1 MSKQQETTL
10 LVPGARGWEIWKQSG
25 VGGFTLQTADGPARA
40 SDLSGLPGGNLAML
54 FPVRGMHALPFKASS
69 TDESLFEDLSAMHA
83 ERLGVR
89 ADPMAGQ
96 LSDTFVISKEEENA
110 TLLCIVLKSPGDG
123 DLPPRSPKEFD
134 VSPRAFQV
142 HGEVIAAWMEFGRW
156 VFAFYRNGKL
166 LYSQATSSSGPAP
179 DASCLREI
187 QLALGQLSI
196 QGLALKPEAIHVWSP
211 EGDAGSAGSLERGL
225 GLTAKVTPRPEPVL
239 PEPRSKLLPADVR
252 AARRAQ
258 VAKQQ
263 RFAAIAAV
271 VVAYLGVAGWFGYQV
286 WRDKQRI
293 KAFKAE
299 AAEYISP
306 EMSNAMSLHK
316 TEWEELD
323 PLVNIN
329 RSPVELM
336 SKIAKAIPA
345 GQGLRLK
352 SAEIDA
358 EEIKLTGEAQQAA
371 PVNTFSLNLGKT
383 SSLGGDYTWSNPPPT
398 SDAKGWKFVFT
409 GTKKKKE

>member
-1 MSKQQETTL
+1 MSKQQETIL
-10 LVPGARGWEIWKQSG
+10 LVPGARGWEIWKQSA
-25 VGGFTLQTADGPARA
+25 VGGFALQTAEGPPRA

-69 TDESLFEDLSAMHA
+69 ADESLFEDLSAMHA

-96 LSDTFVISKEEENA
+96 LTDTFVISKEEDSA
-110 TLLCIVLKSPGDG
+110 TLLCVVLKSPGDG

-142 HGEVIAAWMEFGRW
+142 QGEAIAAWMEFGRW

-179 DASCLREI
+179 DAACLREI

-196 QGLALKPEAIHVWSP
+196 QGLALRPEAIHVWSP
-211 EGDAGSAGSLERGL
+211 EGDAGSAGSLEKGL
-225 GLTAKVTPRPEPVL
+225 GLSARVAPRPEPVL
-239 PEPRSKLLPADVR
+239 PSPRSKLLPADVR

-258 VAKQQ
+258 VARQQ

-271 VVAYLGVAGWFGYQV
+271 LVAYLGVAGWFGYQV
-286 WRDKQRI
+286 FREKQKI
-293 KAFKAE
+293 K
-299 AAEYISP
+299 EYKKQANEIISP
-306 EMSNAMSLHK
+306 DMSNAMAVHK
-316 TEWEELD
+316 QEWEELD
-323 PLVNIN
+323 LMANIN

-336 SKIAKAIPA
+336 ERIRKAIPPN
-345 GQGLRLK
+345 QGLRLK
-352 SAEIDA
+352 SADVDGA
-358 EEIKLTGEAQQAA
+358 EIKLTGEAQQAG
-371 PVNTFSLNLGKT
+371 PVNTFSLNLGKKA
-383 SSLGGDYTWSNPPPT
+383 GGLSEFVWSNPPPT
-398 SDAKGWKFVFT
+398 SDPKGWKFVFT
-409 GTKKKKE
+409 GAIPKK